1 MTTNKHII
9 WKTLATGVLVGSL
22 SACGG
27 GGDNTDAEQPV
38 TQPVVTPTA
47 AIISGDITG
56 NAVEDITGN
65 TTGSLTVVDPDSG
78 EAAFV
83 AQTDV
88 QGDYGTFSLN
98 TNGAWT
104 YSTSNDLTAVQA
116 LNAGET
122 LSDPYT
128 ATTVD
133 GTSTTIV
140 ITITGADEPV
150 IQPVGDATIAGDL
163 IGSVVEDVTLSATG
177 TLTISDPDTAQ
188 ESFNAI
194 TGEAGDYGTFTINTS
209 GAWTYSLTNANAN
222 VQALNTG
229 EILSDSFVVTS
240 LDTTST
246 TIAITITGTDEVITP
261 STNGFS
267 QVEGGNYI
275 DGYTDAVPTVSC
287 DTTYDSISALK
298 GAASMSLPAGT
309 TLCLADGNY
318 DDDFELEF
326 GGTGTPD
333 AKITIAAQNPG
344 QAIISNSE
352 VNIVM
357 AGEHVVLQGF
367 VFRDGSVDFNLIKTF
382 GNSLP
387 CNYCRITENTI
398 VDMDNGLNVTDEST
412 KWFEIYGAYTRFD
425 HNWISGKTS
434 RGALLI
440 VDRHSNSWSASIEAD
455 FEVDY
460 AQIDYNYFGDRPP
473 IEGKAYAAS
482 SDNEYEGIRL
492 GVSTSHSGDSFSV
505 VENNY
510 FERIQGEA
518 EVISNKATNNT
529 IRNNTIRE
537 SYGSIVTRHG
547 NTATISN
554 NFIMGDD
561 HPFSGGIRLVD
572 DSHTVTN
579 NYIQGA
585 RYLDSNWNGG
595 IVLTTGEGS
604 GDGDNGYQD
613 VSNVLV
619 ANNTIVDSVNSLNV
633 YGGRE
638 STNPDSVYF
647 VNNII
652 ADAIGAVIRNA
663 DEMPTNS
670 IYAGNYVDGVVLSD
684 DDENATLSGMT
695 MIDAMLVA
703 DSDGI
708 HRPSANSPVLAAES
722 NVSIGS
728 FTLPTI
734 DMDGQTRS
742 VSTTSGADEVL
753 TTAVTLSLLSSA
765 DVGPKTYTATP
776 GEVHVAKVDLANHDF
791 DSGDLTGWTG
801 TGGEVD
807 NDPEEVFSRGLSLKL
822 DSNTSVVTQTVA
834 VVANTNY
841 TLSAFVKGTAKLSV
855 VVDGVTYYS
864 DQESSNY
871 KFTSVTFNSGSGTSA
886 VITASVDDFVVNE
899 AISDGDLVEFSDGDG
914 EWQTTEGTN
923 EGDVAGSS
931 NTASGAD
938 GSAKLGYNKA
948 THNNTSPVLFQEI
961 DVDQNTD
968 YDFSFAMLV
977 KNGSTSSVTVRIEGD
992 DSVILADTIVT
1003 TNDLN
1008 DVGLDDS
1015 FGLFSLDDIN
1025 TGSNDSV
1032 ILSITYNAHTIIGDL
1047 TVDSD
1052 GKLASDVQKANELRI
1067 DDVSFT
1073 SQGAPTDGTE
1083 AFFDSFR
1090 LVSHADA
1097 PDGYSASN

>member
-1 MTTNKHII
+1 MTKSKQVI
-9 WKTLATGVLVGSL
+9 WKTLVTGVLVSSL

-27 GGDNTDAEQPV
+27 GGDNTEAEQPV
-38 TQPVVTPTA
+38 IQPVVTPTA
-47 AIISGDITG
+47 AIISGDSTG
-56 NAVEDITGN
+56 NVVEDITGN

-104 YSTSNDLTAVQA
+104 YSPSNDLSAVQA

-122 LSDPYT
+122 LSDSYT

-133 GTSTTIV
+133 GTSATIV
-140 ITITGADEPV
+140 ITITGVDEAD

-163 IGSVVEDVTLSATG
+163 TGSVVEDVTLSSTG

-188 ESFNAI
+188 ESFNAV
-194 TGEAGDYGTFTINTS
+194 TDEAGNYGTFTINTS
-209 GAWTYSLTNANAN
+209 GAWTYSLTNLNTN
-222 VQALNTG
+222 VQALSTG
-229 EILSDSFVVTS
+229 EILSDSFIVTS
-240 LDTTST
+240 LDATST
-246 TIAITITGTDEVITP
+246 TVTITITGTDELITL

-309 TLCLADGNY
+309 TLCLSDGNY
-318 DDDFELEF
+318 NDDFELEF

-333 AKITIAAQNPG
+333 SKITIAAQNPG

-367 VFRDGSVDFNLIKTF
+367 VFRDGSVNFNLIKTF

-440 VDRHSNSWSASIEAD
+440 VDRHSDSWSASIEAD

-585 RYLDSNWNGG
+585 RYLDTNWNGG

-652 ADAIGAVIRNA
+652 ADAIGAVIKNA

-670 IYAGNYVDGVVLSD
+670 IYAGNYVDGIVLSD
-684 DDENATLSGMT
+684 DDDNATLSGMT

-708 HRPSANSPVLAAES
+708 HRPSANSPSLIAES
-722 NVSIGS
+722 NVAIGS

-753 TTAVTLSLLSSA
+753 TTGVTLSLLTSD
-765 DVGPKTYTATP
+765 DVGPQTYTATP
-776 GEVHVAKVDLANHDF
+776 GKVHVAKVNIANHDF
-791 DSGDLTGWTG
+791 DSGDLTGWSSTE
-801 TGGEVD
+801 GGIET
-807 NDPEEVFSRGLSLKL
+807 DPEDVFSRGSSLKL
-822 DSNTSVVTQTVA
+822 DSNTGVVTQTVA

-855 VVDGVTYYS
+855 VVDGITYYS
-864 DQESSNY
+864 DQESSSY

-886 VITASVDDFVVNE
+886 VITASVDDFIANKTTIENAKFDDNQDDWTVV
-899 AISDGDLVEFSDGDG
+899 
-914 EWQTTEGTN
+914 EGTGIGQVQDSDN
-923 EGDVAGSS
+923 SSTSTNGSIKFKY
-931 NTASGAD
+931 NTGAD
-938 GSAKLGYNKA
+938 DGTPHDPYIAQTVTVEA
-948 THNNTSPVLFQEI
+948 NTEYTLSMYQLLK
-961 DVDQNTD
+961 
-968 YDFSFAMLV
+968 SSHS
-977 KNGSTSSVTVRIEGD
+977 GSTVRFGVYTEDDSTSLTTATILEEKSSVYSTLVSNGAIEGD
-992 DSVILADTIVT
+992 DDFLQ
-1003 TNDLN
+1003 DLLTFN
-1008 DVGLDDS
+1008 S
-1015 FGLFSLDDIN
+1015 
-1025 TGSNDSV
+1025 GSNTSLTIFAQFESSTGDEIRV
-1032 ILSITYNAHTIIGDL
+1032 DEFELSYD
-1047 TVDSD
+1047 
-1052 GKLASDVQKANELRI
+1052 
-1067 DDVSFT
+1067 
-1073 SQGAPTDGTE
+1073 GAPTDGTE
-1083 AFFDSFR
+1083 AFFDSIR